1 MKKIVG
7 LILLAV
13 MVLIAVP
20 AKSQIKFGIKGGLNI
35 SSVHF
40 NKDLVGKDNVTGFNI
55 GPMVEVMAPIMG
67 VGFDAAILYSQKG
80 IGVKS
85 EKDIKTDYIDVPVN
99 LKWKFG
105 LPIIKGYLAAGPY
118 VGFRVG
124 GDKLWDIPGSVGDQL
139 KAKSFN
145 AGLNLRKDEILSN
158 PSLLKAKSFNAG
170 LNLGAGVELIK
181 HLQVGFNYALGLTD
195 DYSASKLEL
204 NGKNRG
210 WSITAAILF

>member
-13 MVLIAVP
+13 MALIAVP

-40 NKDLVGKDNVTGFNI
+40 NKDLVRKDNVTGFNI

-85 EKDIKTDYIDVPVN
+85 EKDIKNDYIDVPVN

-124 GDKLWDIPGSVGDQL
+124 GDKIWDVLGDQI
-139 KAKSFN
+139 KAKNFS
-145 AGLNLRKDEILSN
+145 AGLN
-158 PSLLKAKSFNAG
+158 FG
-170 LNLGAGVELIK
+170 VGAELIS
-181 HLQVGFNYALGLTD
+181 HLQIGVNYGLGLTD
-195 DYSASKLEL
+195 NYSSEKFDL
-204 NGKNRG
+204 NAKNRG

>member
-67 VGFDAAILYSQKG
+67 VGFGAAILYSQKG

-85 EKDIKTDYIDVPVN
+85 EKDIKNDYIDVPVN

-145 AGLNLRKDEILSN
+145 AGLNL
-158 PSLLKAKSFNAG
+158 
-170 LNLGAGVELIK
+170 GAGVELIK
-181 HLQVGFNYALGLTD
+181 HLQVGFNYVLGLTD

>member
-1 MKKIVG
+1 MNMKKIVG
-7 LILLAV
+7 FLMVALLAL
-13 MVLIAVP
+13 MALP
-20 AKSQIKFGIKGGLNI
+20 ANAQLKFGIKGGVNI

-40 NKDLVGKDNVTGFNI
+40 NSDVLKADNVTGFQV
-55 GPMVEVMAPIMG
+55 GPMIETTLPLVG
-67 VGFDAAILYSQKG
+67 VGIDAAVLYSQKG
-80 IGVKS
+80 LETTSVGGVKTS
-85 EKDIKTDYIDVPVN
+85 MKTDYIDVPVN

-145 AGLNLRKDEILSN
+145 AGLNL
-158 PSLLKAKSFNAG
+158 
-170 LNLGAGVELIK
+170 GAGVELIK

>member
-67 VGFDAAILYSQKG
+67 VGLCCYPIFCKKG
-80 IGVKS
+80 RC
-85 EKDIKTDYIDVPVN
+85 E
-99 LKWKFG
+99 
-105 LPIIKGYLAAGPY
+105 
-118 VGFRVG
+118 
-124 GDKLWDIPGSVGDQL
+124 
-139 KAKSFN
+139 
-145 AGLNLRKDEILSN
+145 E
-158 PSLLKAKSFNAG
+158 
-170 LNLGAGVELIK
+170 
-181 HLQVGFNYALGLTD
+181 
-195 DYSASKLEL
+195 
-204 NGKNRG
+204 
-210 WSITAAILF
+210 

>member
-13 MVLIAVP
+13 MALIAVP

-40 NKDLVGKDNVTGFNI
+40 NKDLVRKDNVTGFN
-55 GPMVEVMAPIMG
+55 IMG

-85 EKDIKTDYIDVPVN
+85 EKDIKNDYIDVPVN

-145 AGLNLRKDEILSN
+145 AGLNL
-158 PSLLKAKSFNAG
+158 
-170 LNLGAGVELIK
+170 GAGVELIK

>member
-85 EKDIKTDYIDVPVN
+85 EKDIKNDYIDVPVN

-124 GDKLWDIPGSVGDQL
+124 YGIFRDQ
-139 KAKSFN
+139 S
-145 AGLNLRKDEILSN
+145 ETS
-158 PSLLKAKSFNAG
+158 
-170 LNLGAGVELIK
+170 
-181 HLQVGFNYALGLTD
+181 
-195 DYSASKLEL
+195 
-204 NGKNRG
+204 
-210 WSITAAILF
+210 

>member
-1 MKKIVG
+1 MNMKKIVG
-7 LILLAV
+7 FLMVALLAL
-13 MVLIAVP
+13 MALP
-20 AKSQIKFGIKGGLNI
+20 ANAQLKFGIKGGVNI

-40 NKDLVGKDNVTGFNI
+40 NSDVLKADNVTGFQV
-55 GPMVEVMAPIMG
+55 GPMIETTLPLVG
-67 VGFDAAILYSQKG
+67 VGIDAAVLYSQKG
-80 IGVKS
+80 LETTSVGGVKTS
-85 EKDIKTDYIDVPVN
+85 MKTDYIDVPVN

-118 VGFRVG
+118 IGFRVG
-124 GDKLWDIPGSVGDQL
+124 GDKLWDIPGSVGDQ
-139 KAKSFN
+139 
-145 AGLNLRKDEILSN
+145 
-158 PSLLKAKSFNAG
+158 LKAKSFNAG

>member
-67 VGFDAAILYSQKG
+67 VG
-80 IGVKS
+80 VKS
-85 EKDIKTDYIDVPVN
+85 EKDIKNDYIDVPVN

-145 AGLNLRKDEILSN
+145 AGLNL
-158 PSLLKAKSFNAG
+158 
-170 LNLGAGVELIK
+170 GAGVELIK

>member
-80 IGVKS
+80 ISDKS
-85 EKDIKTDYIDVPVN
+85 RGKSIVVGCGMTTSPKPISTDI
-99 LKWKFG
+99 L
-105 LPIIKGYLAAGPY
+105 
-118 VGFRVG
+118 
-124 GDKLWDIPGSVGDQL
+124 
-139 KAKSFN
+139 
-145 AGLNLRKDEILSN
+145 
-158 PSLLKAKSFNAG
+158 
-170 LNLGAGVELIK
+170 
-181 HLQVGFNYALGLTD
+181 
-195 DYSASKLEL
+195 
-204 NGKNRG
+204 
-210 WSITAAILF
+210 

>member
-85 EKDIKTDYIDVPVN
+85 EKDIKKGLETTSVGGVKTSMKTDYIDVPVN

-145 AGLNLRKDEILSN
+145 AGLNL
-158 PSLLKAKSFNAG
+158 
-170 LNLGAGVELIK
+170 GAGVELIK
-181 HLQVGFNYALGLTD
+181 HLQVGFNYVLGLTD